1 MSESFGLCQGM
12 FEVEDTQRHGLAFLL
27 GLGLASC
34 KKGCPALRTEGVD
47 LGFVWHLQ
55 AGVSE
60 EKHQA
65 AEARSERPSSSVGFR
80 RKDLAWQ

>member
-34 KKGCPALRTEGVD
+34 KKGRPALRTEGVD

-65 AEARSERPSSSVGFR
+65 AEARSECPSSSVGFR